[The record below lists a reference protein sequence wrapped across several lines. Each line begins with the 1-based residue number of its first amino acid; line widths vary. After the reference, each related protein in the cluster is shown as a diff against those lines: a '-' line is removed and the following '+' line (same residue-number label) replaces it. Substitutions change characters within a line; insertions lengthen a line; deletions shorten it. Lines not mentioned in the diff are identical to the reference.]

1 MGIHDGHRE
10 RLKKAFIE
18 HGLESM
24 NDIQALELLLF
35 FSVARRDTNELAQLL
50 LERFRNL
57 DEIFHAA
64 AEDLMEVPGVGEHT
78 AVLLTLLPQIMKK
91 SAVSKANEIRQITS
105 SRDAGKYLVPRFADE
120 QDEVMLMLC
129 LDNKRSIICCCEMG
143 RGVVNAVNINAR
155 KVVEKALK
163 VKASSVIIA
172 HNHPG
177 GLALPSREDDTVTK
191 TLYNALEIVGVH
203 LEDHIIVAVGDY
215 VSLADTGMMYH
226 LRF

>member
-35 FSVARRDTNELAQLL
+35 FSVARRDTNELAHLL
-50 LERFRNL
+50 LERFGSL

-78 AVLLTLLPQIMKK
+78 AVLLMLLPQIMKK

-105 SRDAGKYLVPRFADE
+105 SRDAGKYLVPRFAD
-120 QDEVMLMLC
+120 
-129 LDNKRSIICCCEMG
+129 
-143 RGVVNAVNINAR
+143 
-155 KVVEKALK
+155 
-163 VKASSVIIA
+163 
-172 HNHPG
+172 
-177 GLALPSREDDTVTK
+177 
-191 TLYNALEIVGVH
+191 
-203 LEDHIIVAVGDY
+203 
-215 VSLADTGMMYH
+215 
-226 LRF
+226 